1 MKVAII
7 GAGWAGCA
15 AAVEATRLGH
25 QVTLFEASRT
35 AGGRARRVMATVAGE
50 QLALD
55 NGQHILIGAY
65 SETLRLMKD
74 VGVDAQAAL
83 LRLPLTLQFP
93 DGSGLELPRWPA
105 PLDAFAGI
113 LGARGWSW
121 AARLSLLKVAI
132 GWQSAGFKC
141 RPEQSVLDL
150 CQGLAAR
157 AMTALIEP
165 LCVSALNTP
174 PERASGQVFLRVM
187 HDSLFA
193 PSGGSNLL
201 LPRVDLSALLPD
213 AALAW
218 LAAHGGAARL
228 GVRVQTIMPAAPG
241 WMLDGQVF
249 DRIVLACPPSEA
261 ARLVKSSGV
270 AAEAWLNLAR
280 GLQYEALS
288 TVYLHAPGA
297 GLNRPMLA
305 LVSSAEEP
313 AQFAFDRA
321 RLGGPPGLLAF
332 VVSAS
337 IGDSATLTRQAQAQA
352 ARQLGLTALQPVLTI
367 VEKRATFACTPG
379 LQRPMTR
386 IDRGLLA
393 CGDYIAGPYP
403 ATLEGAV
410 RSGLAA
416 ARCLD

>member
-1 MKVAII
+1 MKIAII

-35 AGGRARRVMATVAGE
+35 AGGRARRVMATLGGE
-50 QLALD
+50 PVVLD

-74 VGVDAQAAL
+74 VGVDVEASL
-83 LRLPLTLQFP
+83 LRLPLTLRFP

-113 LGARGWSW
+113 LSARGWSW
-121 AARLSLLKVAI
+121 ADKLSLLKVAL
-132 GWQSAGFKC
+132 GWQLGGFRC
-141 RPEQSVLDL
+141 RPEQSVLDI
-150 CQGLAAR
+150 CQNLAPR
-157 AMTALIEP
+157 AMSSLIEP

-193 PSGGSNLL
+193 QSRGSDLL

-213 AALAW
+213 AVLAW
-218 LAAHGGAARL
+218 LAAHGAAARL
-228 GVRVQTIMPAAPG
+228 GVRVQAIAPAQTG
-241 WMLDGQVF
+241 WLLDCQPF
-249 DRIVLACPPSEA
+249 DRIVLACPPGEA
-261 ARLVKSSGV
+261 ARLVEGSGV
-270 AAEAWLNLAR
+270 KADEWLGLAR
-280 GLQYEALS
+280 GLRHEALC
-288 TVYLHAPGA
+288 TVYVHAPGA
-297 GLNRPMLA
+297 SLRQPMLA
-305 LVSSAEEP
+305 LPSGVGEP
-313 AQFAFDRA
+313 AQFVFDRA
-321 RLGGPPGLLAF
+321 RLGGPAGLLAF
-332 VVSAS
+332 VISAS
-337 IGDSATLTRQAQAQA
+337 TGDSAVLTQQVLAQA
-352 ARQLGLTALQPVLTI
+352 ARQLGLTALQPVQTV

-379 LQRPMTR
+379 LQRPAAQ
-386 IDRGLLA
+386 IASGLLA

-410 RSGLAA
+410 RSGLEA
-416 ARCLD
+416 ARQPG